1 MLLSTVAS
9 HEYTPGC
16 RGRRHVPEQPGSGL
30 SSDLLTRLA
39 ESAPPSYLQL
49 AESDSDSAYGDDS
62 LLIDDTQSLSDHMT
76 AYRFEF
82 GRRYHAFRDGAYW
95 GPNDDS
101 ANEQQNLAHDMYLIT
116 LDGKLHL
123 APLRQPQVFLYC
135 MTPSARLL
143 IGQEILDVGTGTGI
157 WAIDMADQYPS
168 AQVTGVDL
176 SPIQPNFVPPNC
188 TFEVDDMTMPWTY
201 EPERFDFIHVRELFG
216 CIPDWNHFFQEC
228 MSALKPGGHIEV
240 VEHSVAPVADDS
252 TMGSDHFFH
261 MWGETALQAG
271 QKFGKSFTI
280 WEESAD
286 RLRNLGFEEVV
297 EHRYKWPMN
306 GGIEGFMLRLLTT
319 VLEWPYVQAQVYLA
333 KMRSSI
339 RDYKTHAYLP
349 VSVVTARKPL
359 DAP

>member
-1 MLLSTVAS
+1 MSIPLDVEDGDMS
-9 HEYTPGC
+9 
-16 RGRRHVPEQPGSGL
+16 PEQPGSGL

-306 GGIEGFMLRLLTT
+306 G
-319 VLEWPYVQAQVYLA
+319 
-333 KMRSSI
+333 
-339 RDYKTHAYLP
+339 
-349 VSVVTARKPL
+349 
-359 DAP
+359 